1 MHNGMISY
9 EGLTEQDFSL
19 PELPQPYLP
28 GSRNR
33 NPLLYLGYSVLEE
46 KAGVITLPVNMQVYS
61 KQFNACEL
69 GASFE
74 EILSEEKI
82 RKLYKSVD
90 VTDFKFCPL
99 FYKGITHV
107 GKIDSPKL
115 GLSSDFITRMKSF
128 GDRLGS
134 SLLQLPE
141 SCSLENKDGLF
152 RYLQA
157 LPGLLDVSVELTNM
171 DWFINPEQFGLVV
184 EKMHQLNKGLVI
196 SDSPGRREAV
206 HMQLSNATAFIRF
219 YGEGWNELDLH
230 RISQWKKQLQSWYLQ
245 GLEKCYFFLH
255 IQNKEGQEDF
265 INYVQEELKF

>member
-1 MHNGMISY
+1 MHKGMISY
-9 EGLTEQDFSL
+9 DGLTESDFSL

-28 GSRNR
+28 GNRNR
-33 NPLLYLGYSVLEE
+33 NPLLYLGFSVLEE
-46 KAGVITLPVNMQVYS
+46 KAAAITLPVNMQAYS
-61 KQFNACEL
+61 KQFNAWEL
-69 GASFE
+69 GTSFE

-82 RKLYKSVD
+82 RKLYKSVA
-90 VTDFKFCPL
+90 VTEFKFCPL
-99 FYKGITHV
+99 FYKGISHL

-115 GLSSDFITRMKSF
+115 GLSSDFINRMKSF
-128 GDRLGS
+128 TDKLGC

-141 SCSLENKDGLF
+141 SCTPENKDGLF

-157 LPGLLDVSVELTNM
+157 LPGQFDVAVEFTNM
-171 DWFINPEQFGLVV
+171 DWFNNPDQFGLIV

-219 YGEGWNELDLH
+219 YGEGWNEIDLH